1 VERRKAS
8 APRQGALPRSV
19 HRRTATFADVARLQ
33 MNLRRPALRSL
44 GLLRGGESRIK
55 QNLGRR
61 SVAGTKAIAGTK
73 MPEQNRLKFVQRA
86 VVLSGGSG
94 HPNFVTLQ
102 PHVTDQTL
110 LNIRRGITSKTGF
123 DGVAA
128 KSWHAAAIWRG
139 CDL

>member
-1 VERRKAS
+1 
-8 APRQGALPRSV
+8 
-19 HRRTATFADVARLQ
+19 
-33 MNLRRPALRSL
+33 
-44 GLLRGGESRIK
+44 
-55 QNLGRR
+55 
-61 SVAGTKAIAGTK
+61 
-73 MPEQNRLKFVQRA
+73 MPEQNRLKFVQRE

-110 LNIRRGITSKTGF
+110 LNIRRVITSKTGF